1 MTVRQ
6 SPDQII
12 RLDNNPLNTMHA
24 TLSRPLCID
33 LDGTLIATD
42 TLWESI
48 FLLLRQNPIYL
59 LMLPWWL
66 LRGKA
71 HFKQQIAQKTT
82 LAAATLPYREAVL
95 LFLHQQREAGRKL
108 ILITAANEKIAQAV
122 ANHLKLFDEVI
133 GSSPQ
138 LNLKGTEKVAWLN
151 QHFGVGNYDYMGDS
165 LSDLPIF
172 KVAHTSYLVAPN
184 RRLQQRFPCPPAQ
197 IFPAPESSWK
207 VWLKVLRPHQ
217 WSKNVLI
224 FVPLILSQ
232 QFFDIHK
239 LFDSSLAFFCFSLVA
254 SSGYVINDLLDLAA
268 DRVHLTKK
276 KRPFAAGTVPISY
289 GLPIFFGLI
298 GLSAAISLIF
308 INIAFTAM
316 LLFYLI
322 ITLSY
327 SFYLKRKMI
336 VDILILA
343 GLYTHRIIAGG
354 VAVATI
360 PSGWLLAFS
369 MFFFI
374 SLAFLKRY
382 IELLELNDL
391 HQLYGSEHRAVKNRN
406 YWVDDLEMI
415 ASMGPTSGYLAVLVY
430 ALYINTMTIKGL
442 YAAPHI
448 LWLICPILLYWI
460 TRIWFL
466 AKRRLMVDDPVQFA
480 IEDRVSWITLASITL
495 LFLIASFVRFA

>member
-1 MTVRQ
+1 MHVT
-6 SPDQII
+6 SP
-12 RLDNNPLNTMHA
+12 
-24 TLSRPLCID
+24 RPLCVD

-48 FLLLRQNPIYL
+48 FLLLRRNPLYL
-59 LMLPWWL
+59 FMLPWWL
-66 LRGKA
+66 LKGKA
-71 HFKQQIAQKTT
+71 YFKQQIAQRTA
-82 LAAATLPYREAVL
+82 LAVETLPYREAVL
-95 LFLHQQREAGRKL
+95 LFLHQQREAGRTL
-108 ILITAANEKIAQAV
+108 ILITAAHEKIAHAV
-122 ANHLKLFDEVI
+122 ANHLKLFKEVI
-133 GSSPQ
+133 GSSAT
-138 LNLKGTEKVAWLN
+138 LNLKGEKKVAWLD
-151 QHFGVGNYDYMGDS
+151 QHFGAGNYDYMGDS
-165 LSDLPIF
+165 VSDLPIF
-172 KVAHTSYLVAPN
+172 RAAHTSYLVAPS
-184 RRLQQRFPCPPAQ
+184 RYLQQQFSCPAEQ
-197 IFPAPESSWK
+197 IFPAPRRSWK
-207 VWLKVLRPHQ
+207 IVLKVLRPHQ
-217 WSKNVLI
+217 WAKNVLV
-224 FVPLILSQ
+224 FTPLILSQ
-232 QFFDIHK
+232 QFLEVSKIFDVT
-239 LFDSSLAFFCFSLVA
+239 LAFFCFSLVA

-268 DRVHLTKK
+268 DRVHTTKK
-276 KRPFAAGTVPISY
+276 NRPFASGSVPISY
-289 GLPIFFGLI
+289 GLPIFLGLI
-298 GLSAAISLIF
+298 GFSAAISLIF
-308 INIAFTAM
+308 INTAFTTM

-336 VDILILA
+336 VDILVLA

-354 VAVATI
+354 VAISTI

-391 HQLYGSEHRAVKNRN
+391 HQLYGSEHRTIKNRN

-442 YAAPHI
+442 YAAPHV
-448 LWLICPILLYWI
+448 LWLICPILLYWL

-480 IEDRVSWITLASITL
+480 IDDRVSWIALVSIAL
-495 LFLIASFVRFA
+495 LFIIASFIRFA

>member
-1 MTVRQ
+1 
-6 SPDQII
+6 
-12 RLDNNPLNTMHA
+12 
-24 TLSRPLCID
+24 
-33 LDGTLIATD
+33 
-42 TLWESI
+42 
-48 FLLLRQNPIYL
+48 
-59 LMLPWWL
+59 
-66 LRGKA
+66 
-71 HFKQQIAQKTT
+71 
-82 LAAATLPYREAVL
+82 
-95 LFLHQQREAGRKL
+95 
-108 ILITAANEKIAQAV
+108 
-122 ANHLKLFDEVI
+122 
-133 GSSPQ
+133 
-138 LNLKGTEKVAWLN
+138 
-151 QHFGVGNYDYMGDS
+151 
-165 LSDLPIF
+165 
-172 KVAHTSYLVAPN
+172 
-184 RRLQQRFPCPPAQ
+184 
-197 IFPAPESSWK
+197 
-207 VWLKVLRPHQ
+207 LRPHQ
-217 WSKNVLI
+217 WAKNVLVFI
-224 FVPLILSQ
+224 PLILSQ
-232 QFFDIHK
+232 QFLEISKIFDVT
-239 LFDSSLAFFCFSLVA
+239 LAFFCFSLVA

-268 DRVHLTKK
+268 DRVHTTKK
-276 KRPFAAGTVPISY
+276 NRPFASGSVPISY
-289 GLPIFFGLI
+289 GLPIFLGLI

-308 INIAFTAM
+308 INTAFTTM

-354 VAVATI
+354 VAISTI

-391 HQLYGSEHRAVKNRN
+391 HQLYGNEHRTVKNRN

-442 YAAPHI
+442 YAAPHV
-448 LWLICPILLYWI
+448 LWLICPILLYWL

-480 IEDRVSWITLASITL
+480 IDDRVSWITLVSIAL
-495 LFLIASFVRFA
+495 LFIIASFVRFA

>member
-1 MTVRQ
+1 
-6 SPDQII
+6 
-12 RLDNNPLNTMHA
+12 MHV
-24 TLSRPLCID
+24 TSLRPLCVD

-48 FLLLRQNPIYL
+48 FLLLRRNPLYL
-59 LMLPWWL
+59 FTLLWWL
-66 LRGKA
+66 LWGKA
-71 HFKQQIAQKTT
+71 HFKQQIVQKTT
-82 LAAATLPYREAVL
+82 LAVETLPYREAVL
-95 LFLHQQREAGRKL
+95 LFLHQQREAGRPL
-108 ILITAANEKIAQAV
+108 ILITAAHQKIADAV

-133 GSSPQ
+133 GSSAT
-138 LNLKGTEKVAWLN
+138 LNLKGEKKVAWLD
-151 QHFGVGNYDYMGDS
+151 QHFGTGNYDYMGDS
-165 LSDLPIF
+165 VSDLPIF
-172 KVAHTSYLVAPN
+172 RAAHTPYLVAPS
-184 RRLQQRFPCPPAQ
+184 RYLQQRFSCPAEQ
-197 IFPAPESSWK
+197 IFPAPRRSWK
-207 VWLKVLRPHQ
+207 IVLKVLRPHQ
-217 WSKNVLI
+217 WAKNVLVFI
-224 FVPLILSQ
+224 PLILSQ
-232 QFFDIHK
+232 QFLEISKIFDVT
-239 LFDSSLAFFCFSLVA
+239 LAFFCFSLVA

-268 DRVHLTKK
+268 DRVHTTKK
-276 KRPFAAGTVPISY
+276 NRPFASGSVPISY
-289 GLPIFFGLI
+289 GVPIFIGLI

-308 INIAFTAM
+308 INTSFTMM
-316 LLFYLI
+316 LLFYLV

-354 VAVATI
+354 VAISTI

-391 HQLYGSEHRAVKNRN
+391 HQLYGNEHRTVKNRN

-442 YAAPHI
+442 YAAPHV
-448 LWLICPILLYWI
+448 LWLICPILLYWL

-480 IEDRVSWITLASITL
+480 IDDRVSWITLVSIAL
-495 LFLIASFVRFA
+495 LFIIASFVRFA